1 VRRAG
6 PEKGRPAV
14 MSLSETDI
22 ERFARQIVLPE
33 IGGAGQ
39 AKLRRARV
47 LVIGAGGLGS
57 PLLLYLAAAGI
68 GHLGLV
74 DDDRVDASNLH
85 RQILFDT
92 ADVGRAKVE
101 AARERLRALAPDVDI
116 RTFPERLTA
125 ANAVRLVEG
134 YDLVADGSDNFATRS
149 AVHAACLA
157 AGIPLVS
164 AAVQGMDGQ
173 LTTFKAHLG
182 PPHPCFA
189 CLFPE
194 EPAAGALPSC
204 AQGGVLGPAAGVM
217 GALQAVEVIKE
228 LLGGFE
234 SLSGWLLLYD
244 ARRSAFERL
253 RVRRRADCPLC
264 GEYPGREAGA
274 VAVPG

>member
-1 VRRAG
+1 
-6 PEKGRPAV
+6 
-14 MSLSETDI
+14 MTLSEDEI

-33 IGGAGQ
+33 VGGAGQ
-39 AKLRRARV
+39 ARLRRARV

-68 GHLGLV
+68 GGLGLV
-74 DDDRVDASNLH
+74 DGDRVDRSNLH
-85 RQILFDT
+85 RQILFAT
-92 ADVGRAKVE
+92 ADLGRSKV
-101 AARERLRALAPDVDI
+101 AAAAARLRALAPDLDLRI
-116 RTFPERLTA
+116 EERRLTA
-125 ANAVRLVEG
+125 DNAAELVRH
-134 YDLVADGSDNFATRS
+134 YDIVADGSDNFATRS

-173 LTTFKAHLG
+173 LTTYKAHLG

-194 EPAAGALPSC
+194 PPPADALPSC

-217 GALQAVEVIKE
+217 GTLQAVEVIKE

-234 SLSGWLLLYD
+234 SLSGRLLLYD
-244 ARRSAFERL
+244 ARRCRFDHL
-253 RVRRRADCPLC
+253 RVPRRIDCPLC
-264 GEYPGREAGA
+264 GRYPGRPTDPTT
-274 VAVPG
+274 VPG